1 MGITASLACS
11 HVKGKVQWVECCATT
26 GKGEWHVTGNVQ
38 EGTRGSV
45 LVARTWVRKNAPEIM
60 ARLRMRGAAPRVELC
75 SMRGL
80 GREWQL
86 LTPVHLQQHRSR
98 REHEVVLPMS
108 SSASHHHHHHH
119 QPHHSQQQALAPP
132 ALPAILTVTTSSTVR
147 PPPPPSCSSAS
158 AASAATAALVG
169 NGSSGGS
176 GGSSGSGTSSCCSSP
191 ARGATRRHGSH
202 KAGGSSLGGLGLGLA
217 GMQQGLDGDGDGDGD
232 VGRLVGLGLGLPSS
246 CLPLGAPL
254 APALALAPTLTTTPT
269 PLLLDVHVHLPETEV
284 AKDVSING
292 AAAAVSMISVMT
304 GLAVRP
310 DVAVL
315 GEITLAGVLWPLE
328 QVNEAEVKT
337 AIDARISHLIL
348 PMDNVRQ
355 IEKVPKEMRRG
366 LRVTGA
372 VRLMDVINQLFVLEG
387 SDVGEEEED
396 DEDEDEEDEEEEQEQ
411 EEGGSQAAAGAAVAG
426 GQDGEGEEDG
436 DGVVSM
442 ATDQSH
448 PPIKEEA
455 KGGKGEDKSER

>member
-1 MGITASLACS
+1 VKDHSGMGITASLACS

-26 GKGEWHVTGNVQ
+26 GKGEWHITGNVQ

-45 LVARTWVRKNAPEIM
+45 LVARTWVRKNAAEIM

-86 LTPVHLQQHRSR
+86 LSPAHLLQHRSL
-98 REHEVVLPMS
+98 REHAP
-108 SSASHHHHHHH
+108 HHAHHD
-119 QPHHSQQQALAPP
+119 QPHHSQQQART
-132 ALPAILTVTTSSTVR
+132 ALPALLNAAVR
-147 PPPPPSCSSAS
+147 PSASCSSAS
-158 AASAATAALVG
+158 AASAATATLVA
-169 NGSSGGS
+169 NGSSAGS

-191 ARGATRRHGSH
+191 ARTSATRRHGG
-202 KAGGSSLGGLGLGLA
+202 KGGGVGGGGGVMAMQQDLGLGDGSVGDLV
-217 GMQQGLDGDGDGDGD
+217 GL
-232 VGRLVGLGLGLPSS
+232 GLGLGLPSS
-246 CLPLGAPL
+246 CLPLAVGGPLASSIAVGGAP
-254 APALALAPTLTTTPT
+254 AVPNP
-269 PLLLDVHVHLPETEV
+269 LLDVHVHLPETEV

-292 AAAAVSMISVMT
+292 AAAAVSMIAVMT
-304 GLAVRP
+304 GLPVRP

-372 VRLMDVINQLFVLEG
+372 VRLMDVIDQLFVLEG
-387 SDVGEEEED
+387 SEVGEDED
-396 DEDEDEEDEEEEQEQ
+396 EDEDEDEED
-411 EEGGSQAAAGAAVAG
+411 GSQAAAAAFVGGEEGAQG
-426 GQDGEGEEDG
+426 HEGEGL
-436 DGVVSM
+436 GVVAM
-442 ATDQSH
+442 AMDSGSGGGGGSGGGEGG
-448 PPIKEEA
+448 PMARELSSGSG
-455 KGGKGEDKSER
+455 KGGGGKSER